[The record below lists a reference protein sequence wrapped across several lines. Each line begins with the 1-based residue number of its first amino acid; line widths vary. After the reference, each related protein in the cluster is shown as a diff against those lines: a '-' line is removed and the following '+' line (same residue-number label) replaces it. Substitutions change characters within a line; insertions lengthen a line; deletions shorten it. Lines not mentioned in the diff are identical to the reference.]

1 MSLCGQCIT
10 HCPAGALRERDD
22 TARSVWAAHWQLRSR
37 VAVVQIAPAVRAA
50 WGEAIG
56 MPTRQDA
63 TVGKHRCGACAAHG
77 SGLCVRYHLLRRPH
91 HHGGRQRS
99 SSSGLQMPETSSD
112 RPMFTSCCPGWAAF
126 SQNPVPGNGAAR
138 LSTAKSP
145 QQMFGAVAKSWLAH
159 RLGIEPEN
167 VYSISIMPCIAKK
180 AERELPGMQ
189 SAGAGS
195 DVDLVLTTRELARIV
210 RAEHI
215 DVEQLADSPFDDPL
229 GNGSGAG
236 VIFGATGGVHGGRT
250 PLRIL
255 PHHR

>member
-1 MSLCGQCIT
+1 
-10 HCPAGALRERDD
+10 
-22 TARSVWAAHWQLRSR
+22 
-37 VAVVQIAPAVRAA
+37 
-50 WGEAIG
+50 
-56 MPTRQDA
+56 
-63 TVGKHRCGACAAHG
+63 
-77 SGLCVRYHLLRRPH
+77 
-91 HHGGRQRS
+91 
-99 SSSGLQMPETSSD
+99 
-112 RPMFTSCCPGWAAF
+112 MFTSCCPGWVRF
-126 SQNPVPGNGAAR
+126 LKSQYPEMTGR

-159 RLGIEPEN
+159 HLGIEPEN

-229 GNGSGAG
+229 GNGSCAG
-236 VIFGATGGVHGGRT
+236 VIFGATGGVMEAA
-250 PLRIL
+250 LRSAYFL
-255 PHHR
+255 TTGENPSADAFCEVRAAENESRPWRQAAFDLA